1 VTIKQLTISGLVSK
15 ETVVL
20 RRWESETQTL
30 DLSTELMVGWIGRRG
45 EVEDW
50 RFSVG
55 PSSEG
60 VGELWVVLG
69 SCGERCSYVVG
80 RSMAA

>member
-30 DLSTELMVGWIGRRG
+30 DLSTELMVGWVGHRG
-45 EVEDW
+45 GVEN
-50 RFSVG
+50 
-55 PSSEG
+55 
-60 VGELWVVLG
+60 
-69 SCGERCSYVVG
+69 
-80 RSMAA
+80 